1 MLEGSALLAGS
12 MGMMAIS
19 VMLGVLGAWAV
30 RGVLRFCVRCAVWTV
45 EGLVRLVNGKT

>member
-12 MGMMAIS
+12 IGMLATG

-30 RGVLRFCVRCAVWTV
+30 RGALRFCARCVVWTV
-45 EGLVRLVNGKT
+45 EGVVRLVNGKP